1 MLKELKQRMSEG
13 MMEGAKQQAANLL
26 VKKEKVLELAAETF
40 SSSEITPLL
49 EKTTD
54 ESQVRGAHQDL
65 GIFFFL
71 GFAIL
76 MLLGVGL
83 LRSRVI
89 RSEAARRTLRR
100 TPGLS

>member
-65 GIFFFL
+65 GIFFFM
-71 GFAIL
+71 GFLFL
-76 MLLGVGL
+76 MFLGVGL
-83 LRSRVI
+83 LNSRVI
-89 RSEAARRTLRR
+89 RSAARRRLRR
-100 TPGLS
+100 SPGLF

>member
-1 MLKELKQRMSEG
+1 MSEG

-54 ESQVRGAHQDL
+54 ESQVKGADQNL
-65 GIFFFL
+65 GKYFFMGFL
-71 GFAIL
+71 VL
-76 MLLGVGL
+76 MFLGVGL
-83 LRSRVI
+83 LNSRVI